1 METVSVYRAR
11 VRGWEGA
18 FAYARMR
25 DNPQK
30 PLKSST
36 PYRNRWE
43 DYTMQFVGLHRT
55 LGAGFLDDRQALII
69 GPGADPT
76 ETGLLFG
83 AFPKLARLHL
93 LDWHEPNIDRLEEIL
108 TQWAEQQPQYGR
120 VKLHLSDAVNME
132 DISSSTL
139 HLVQINNVLQH
150 IEGLDGS
157 LPRIVPQKV
166 LDILRE
172 TKRVLVPEGCL
183 FMLRT
188 EVSPRLFP
196 ATEDSPRLF
205 HATEDSP
212 QFFSALESLGFKKV
226 LNNLW
231 RRVA

>member
-1 METVSVYRAR
+1 MKTVSVYRAR

-25 DNPQK
+25 NHPQN
-30 PLKSST
+30 LLETTSD
-36 PYRNRWE
+36 YRKRWVE
-43 DYTMQFVGLHRT
+43 YTQKYVVLEQA
-55 LGAGFLDDRQALII
+55 LGAGYLNDRQALII

-132 DISSSTL
+132 EISASTL
-139 HLVQINNVLQH
+139 HLVQVNNVLQFV
-150 IEGLDGS
+150 EGVDGS
-157 LPRIVPQKV
+157 LPQVMPQKV

-172 TKRVLVPEGCL
+172 VKRVLAPQSYL
-183 FMLRT
+183 FMLGT
-188 EVSPRLFP
+188 EGSSRL
-196 ATEDSPRLF
+196 S
-205 HATEDSP
+205 
-212 QFFSALESLGFKKV
+212 SALESLGFKKV
-226 LNNLW
+226 QDNLW
-231 RRVA
+231 RSVA

>member
-25 DNPQK
+25 NHPQN
-30 PLKSST
+30 LLETTSA
-36 PYRNRWE
+36 YRERWVE
-43 DYTMQFVGLHRT
+43 YTQKYVVLEQA

-93 LDWHEPNIDRLEEIL
+93 LDWHKPNIDRLEEIL
-108 TQWAEQQPQYGR
+108 TQWADQQPQYGR

-132 DISSSTL
+132 EISASTL
-139 HLVQINNVLQH
+139 HLVQVNNVLQFV
-150 IEGLDGS
+150 EGVDGS
-157 LPRIVPQKV
+157 LPQVMPQKV

-172 TKRVLVPEGCL
+172 VKRVLAPQSYL
-183 FMLRT
+183 FMLGT
-188 EVSPRLFP
+188 EESPTL
-196 ATEDSPRLF
+196 
-205 HATEDSP
+205 
-212 QFFSALESLGFKKV
+212 SAAFTYLGFNKV
-226 LNNLW
+226 QDNLW
-231 RRVA
+231 RRAA